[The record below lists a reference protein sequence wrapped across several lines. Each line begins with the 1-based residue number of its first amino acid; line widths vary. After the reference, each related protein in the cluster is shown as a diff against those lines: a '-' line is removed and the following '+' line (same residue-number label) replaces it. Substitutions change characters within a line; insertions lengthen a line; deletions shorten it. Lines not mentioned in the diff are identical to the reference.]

1 MKKQELSTATL
12 HPNIRSLKLVL
23 TLNLDINLKKSS
35 AEWSYIHKGSS
46 LLITRNWNFSAIA
59 IKMFWLVICLS
70 QLANADASCAFFLLS
85 AMRFMCESEWYYW
98 RPFGTAQAGQ
108 MEMLVWPSSIVLNVN
123 LDCFLL
129 SCPVCVSF
137 TDFHRFLSVELTDSR
152 SALRM

>member
-1 MKKQELSTATL
+1 MKKQELSPATF
-12 HPNIRSLKLVL
+12 HPHIRSLKLVL

-35 AEWSYIHKGSS
+35 TEWSYIHKGRS
-46 LLITRNWNFSAIA
+46 LLITWNWNFSAIT

-70 QLANADASCAFFLLS
+70 LLSNADASCAFFFLS

-98 RPFGTAQAGQ
+98 MPLGTAQAGQ

-137 TDFHRFLSVELTDSR
+137 TDFQRFLSVELSDSR
-152 SALRM
+152 SALRV